1 MRAAAGMAVLL
12 LAATAV
18 GDDGVIRTVEADG
31 FRVRV
36 DPRSQVL
43 RLSIPEER
51 GWAHDDQRGSTEAE
65 ILPTL
70 PPHAGQFVSA
80 AVLAEKAKQFDDGLY
95 AAVEFA
101 AQKGVGA
108 FAGKAYL
115 LKSLAERLAPGSPSP
130 SAGGAVVTILAA
142 ARLGQIPLI
151 LPPALE
157 AQVQERMRAFV
168 DDALRSRPI
177 GFYTW
182 SRSLE
187 AIFQQDRML
196 QTELQRSEEIAS
208 VLAALRADAK
218 LAQTYTRYLRLVERL
233 TNPLAQPDLRPLVT
247 ALDAAAPEKGVWF
260 FPPSVAH
267 ETELVKRLYGDRP
280 IPDGFDLM
288 NELIRAVRNGAI
300 NLTPTDASGW
310 YDHQTWALE
319 PLLIPDRMPEAA
331 RLRFDATYERAL
343 EELFK
348 GILARTRETHVK
360 QLEIPSVGA
369 AAPGREPV
377 VITVRPALTVEPL
390 AAHYLRRAM
399 AYRFVRDVL
408 AEAFGADGVN
418 ALRRWTPVGPLDA
431 PGLGDELVH
440 LERLFVG
447 AYVLS
452 CRQIGC
458 DAPLPKVLSDV
469 DPAAAVDAFSAWAA
483 SLAADAD
490 LKCDGRMMVPVF
502 FDLQR
507 QKTKVWVFLGWSA
520 RRLSVEFDAPP
531 RTETLDADGKPAPP
545 DAVRVRFDGEH
556 YGSHYPVMAEVY
568 VTKILNRKEFAAHCD
583 QYKTRGEIL
592 KNLK

>member
-1 MRAAAGMAVLL
+1 MKAAAGIVVLW
-12 LAATAV
+12 LAAAAG
-18 GDDGVIRTVEADG
+18 GDDSVTRTVEAEG

-36 DPRSQVL
+36 DPRGQVL

-51 GWAHDDQRGSTEAE
+51 GWAEDDQRGTAEAE

-70 PPHAGQFVSA
+70 PPHVGQFVSA

-101 AQKGVGA
+101 AQKGVGS

-115 LKSLAERLAPGSPSP
+115 LKALAERVAPGAPSP

-151 LPPALE
+151 LPPPLE
-157 AQVQERMRAFV
+157 TPVQERMRAFA

-196 QTELQRSEEIAS
+196 QTELQPGEEIAS
-208 VLAALRADAK
+208 VLAALRADDK

-233 TNPLAQPDLRPLVT
+233 TNPLAKPDLRPLVS
-247 ALDAAAPEKGVWF
+247 APEAAAPEKGVWF

-288 NELIRAVRNGAI
+288 SELIRAVRDGAI
-300 NLTPTDASGW
+300 NLAPTDASGW

-319 PLLIPDRMPEAA
+319 PLLIPGRMPEAA

-348 GILARTRETHVK
+348 GILARTRETHIK
-360 QLEIPSVGA
+360 QLEIPMAGA

-377 VITVRPALTVEPL
+377 VITVRPGLTVEPL

-399 AYRFVRDVL
+399 AYRFVREVL
-408 AEAFGADGVN
+408 REAVGADGVN
-418 ALRRWTPVGPLDA
+418 ALRRWTADGPLDA
-431 PGLGDELVH
+431 PGLGEELAQ
-440 LERLFVG
+440 LESLFVG

-469 DPAAAVDAFSAWAA
+469 DPAAAAAAFGAWAA

-490 LKCDGRMMVPVF
+490 LKRDGRMMVPVF

-520 RRLSVEFDAPP
+520 RRLSVEFDAHPKI
-531 RTETLDADGKPAPP
+531 ETLDAAGKPAAA
-545 DAVRVRFDGEH
+545 DAVQVRFDGEQH
-556 YGSHYPVMAEVY
+556 PTLYPVMAEVY